1 VHGAKEWCNLDVGF
15 LVLLVLPASM
25 IEEEQVNIAAG
36 LNHCGKRL
44 ALHMQTA
51 AMLKTSSNNIYQL
64 GQRIEV

>member
-1 VHGAKEWCNLDVGF
+1 
-15 LVLLVLPASM
+15 M